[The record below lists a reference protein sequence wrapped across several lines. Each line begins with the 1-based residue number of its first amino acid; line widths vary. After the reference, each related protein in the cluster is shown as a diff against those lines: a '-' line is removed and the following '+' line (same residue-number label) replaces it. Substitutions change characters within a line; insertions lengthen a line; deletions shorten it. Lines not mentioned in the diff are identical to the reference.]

1 MQQLAIGGQL
11 LGLGAFA
18 CAGGAKEE
26 ETLLHR

>member
-11 LGLGAFA
+11 LGLGALA
-18 CAGGAKEE
+18 SAGGAKEE